1 MPGGETGTYIPACGA
16 GAAYSTGG
24 PGGGASPP
32 NKPPRKPRSAA
43 AATVTPA
50 TLAAVMLKA
59 AVSVR
64 RNAFIG
70 ATLWRLANLGIDQ
83 QQRQRNSGYRIR
95 RRSG

>member
-43 AATVTPA
+43 AATVTSA

-64 RNAFIG
+64 RNPFIG
-70 ATLWRLANLGIDQ
+70 CHLMAFGEPRIDQ
-83 QQRQRNSGYRIR
+83 QQRQRNSGYRIS